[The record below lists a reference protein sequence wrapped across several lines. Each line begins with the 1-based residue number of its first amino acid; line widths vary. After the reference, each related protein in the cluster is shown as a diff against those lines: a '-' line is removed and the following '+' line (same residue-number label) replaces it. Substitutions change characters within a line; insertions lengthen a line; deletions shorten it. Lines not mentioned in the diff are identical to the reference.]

1 MHSIITFGR
10 RFLGPAA
17 RGRPVVED
25 GNAGKAGLDAGSRR
39 SKSDTVDVAQMHCET
54 ETLNSVLS
62 QWRSLPV
69 KCSTHHQG
77 VSVSRVF
84 RQSFNRTIQFKRLD
98 GATWAAIGRVRV
110 ADGCREFK
118 HHLDGRVSH
127 DRPVEADADV
137 CLDTPFVREIVRGAA
152 VVFEV
157 LDIGDTQL
165 PGGVESG
172 A

>member
-1 MHSIITFGR
+1 MYVHSIITFGR

-17 RGRPVVED
+17 RGRPVVDD

-77 VSVSRVF
+77 VSVCRIF
-84 RQSFNRTIQFKRLD
+84 RQPFNRTIQFKRLD

-118 HHLDGRVSH
+118 HHLDGRVSD
-127 DRPVEADADV
+127 DRPVKADADV
-137 CLDTPFVREIVRGAA
+137 CLDTP
-152 VVFEV
+152 
-157 LDIGDTQL
+157 
-165 PGGVESG
+165 S
-172 A
+172 